1 MQVKPANIGRWVYRI
16 YFNMAC
22 KIIPC
27 KPSLVQ
33 FFFTELKFQVN
44 LTLQLAIN
52 LI

>member
-33 FFFTELKFQVN
+33 FFLLNFSFK